1 MKILIIE
8 DNSDLAESIAKYIS
22 AEGYICELAGN
33 VEKAFEKIQLYEYD
47 CILLDIS
54 LPDGN
59 GFTILEELKR
69 LNKQDGVIIISA
81 KDSLDDKLKGLVIG
95 ADDYLTKPFHLAELS
110 MRIMAVIRRRKFN
123 GNNILQ
129 LGDIIVN
136 LVEKTVR
143 CNENKIEKL
152 SPREYEL
159 LLFFMSS
166 PKRVLTKGSIAEH
179 LMGDSADLFDNF
191 DIVYAHVKNLKK
203 KLKQAGCADYI
214 KAVYGMGYKFET
226 VQE

>member
-8 DNSDLAESIAKYIS
+8 DNLDLAESIATYLS
-22 AEGYICELAGN
+22 EERYICELAGS
-33 VEKAFEKIQLYEYD
+33 VESAIEKVHLYEYD

-59 GFTILEELKR
+59 GFTILEKLKQ

-81 KDSLDDKLKGLVIG
+81 KDSLDDKLKGLITG

-123 GNNILQ
+123 GNNLLQ

-136 LVEKTVR
+136 LVEKTVFYQQT
-143 CNENKIEKL
+143 KIEKL
-152 SPREYEL
+152 SPKEYDL

-166 PKRVLTKGSIAEH
+166 PNRVLTKGTIAEH
-179 LMGDSADLFDNF
+179 LRGDNADMFDNF

-203 KLKQAGCADYI
+203 KLKQSGCADYI
-214 KAVYGMGYKFET
+214 KTIYGMGYKFEI
-226 VQE
+226 E